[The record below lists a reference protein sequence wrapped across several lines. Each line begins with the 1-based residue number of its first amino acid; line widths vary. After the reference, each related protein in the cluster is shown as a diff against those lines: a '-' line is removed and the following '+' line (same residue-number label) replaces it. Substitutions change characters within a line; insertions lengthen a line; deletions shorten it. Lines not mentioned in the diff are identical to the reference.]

1 MKITDL
7 QPKGTFRYF
16 SDIAA
21 IPHGSGNT
29 AEIQSY
35 CVNFAKAHGLR
46 YIHDDAG
53 NVIIFAD
60 GTSGYENSSAVILQG
75 HLDMVCDKT
84 PDSAVDMSKEGLKL
98 LTDGEYVYA
107 DKTSLGGDDG
117 IAVAYILEILASED
131 IAHPPIEAVFTVD
144 EETGMYGASGL
155 DVSELRGKMLI
166 NIDSEDEGVITV
178 SCAGGARADCSFP
191 VEWENTDKGAV
202 SYKLTIGGLKGG
214 HSGIDIDKHRSNAI
228 KLMGVILDKIYSRC
242 SFNISSL
249 SGGGVDNIITKSAEA
264 LLCVKSDD
272 AESFEAVADK
282 AVSAVISELE
292 QTEPELFILIEK
304 TDAPEKMLSDKCTKD
319 TVFILM
325 HIPNGVQNRSVKVSG
340 AVRSSLNIGT
350 MELNESRFMLGYLV
364 RGNDDAG
371 KNRIL
376 DQLASMTRFFG
387 GKMDILSEYPAWED
401 RGDSYLQNVMKETYE
416 EMYGCS
422 PKVESIHAGLEC
434 GVIGAKLEGMDM
446 VSIGPDIEN
455 VHSYN
460 ERMNIAS
467 VQRTREYLLKVLEKL
482 K

>member
-7 QPKGTFRYF
+7 HSIEAFRYF
-16 SDIAA
+16 SEISA

-29 AEIQSY
+29 AEIQAY
-35 CVNFAKAHGLR
+35 CVSFAKSHGLR

-60 GTSGYENSSAVILQG
+60 GTRGYENSPAVILQG
-75 HLDMVCDKT
+75 HLDMVCDKA
-84 PDSAVDMSKEGLKL
+84 PDSSVDMAKEGLKL

-144 EETGMYGASGL
+144 EETGMFGASGL

-166 NIDSEDEGVITV
+166 NIDSEEEGVITV

-191 VEWENTDKGAV
+191 VVCEKTDNGSV
-202 SYKLTIGGLKGG
+202 SYKISIGGLKGG

-228 KLMGVILDKIYSRC
+228 KLMGTVLDGIYSEC
-242 SFNISSL
+242 SFNISGL
-249 SGGGVDNIITKSAEA
+249 SGGGVDNIITKSAEV
-264 LLCVKSDD
+264 LLCVKTDD
-272 AESFEAVADK
+272 ADSFEAIADK
-282 AVSAVISELE
+282 VISSVVSELE
-292 QTEPELFILIEK
+292 QTEPALFILLEK
-304 TDAPEKMLSDKCTKD
+304 TELPENMLSDKCTKD

-350 MELNESRFMLGYLV
+350 VELNENELVLSCLV

-371 KNRIL
+371 KNRII
-376 DQLASMTRFFG
+376 DQLASMARYFD

-401 RGDSYLQNVMKETYE
+401 KGDSYLQNVMKETYE
-416 EMYGCS
+416 ELYGCS

-434 GVIGAKLEGMDM
+434 GVIGAKLDGMDM

-455 VHSYN
+455 VHSFN

-467 VQRTREYLLKVLEKL
+467 VKRTRDYLLKVLEKL